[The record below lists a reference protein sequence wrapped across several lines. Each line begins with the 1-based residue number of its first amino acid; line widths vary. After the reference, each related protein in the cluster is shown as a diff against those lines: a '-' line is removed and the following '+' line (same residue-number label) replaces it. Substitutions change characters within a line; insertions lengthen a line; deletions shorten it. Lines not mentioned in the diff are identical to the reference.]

1 MLLQKGWS
9 WKPKLAAPVIDFTT
23 LLNEW
28 KEKFNLDSGNLK
40 SLKSTSSQT
49 KTKKGKKIK
58 NLVKSNWLKVA
69 IVSFAFF
76 ASSSYDLISDGL
88 LTHSFI
94 GGTIYT
100 KQFANQPDSQLWT
113 FEDKKL
119 MDKAGLDTYENITL
133 TNIKIE
139 GRKYNNLGL
148 LECTT
153 CLQILIN

>member
-1 MLLQKGWS
+1 MNDQSKPIMFLFWQKGWR
-9 WKPKLAAPVIDFTT
+9 WKPKLTAPVIDFKI
-23 LLNEW
+23 LLEEL
-28 KEKFNLDSGNLK
+28 KSKFHLDSGKLKNLK
-40 SLKSTSSQT
+40 SQSSQT

-100 KQFANQPDSQLWT
+100 KQFANKPDSKLLNKT
-113 FEDKKL
+113 VTVCILNTVIRVVEFSDFES
-119 MDKAGLDTYENITL
+119 
-133 TNIKIE
+133 
-139 GRKYNNLGL
+139 
-148 LECTT
+148 
-153 CLQILIN
+153 